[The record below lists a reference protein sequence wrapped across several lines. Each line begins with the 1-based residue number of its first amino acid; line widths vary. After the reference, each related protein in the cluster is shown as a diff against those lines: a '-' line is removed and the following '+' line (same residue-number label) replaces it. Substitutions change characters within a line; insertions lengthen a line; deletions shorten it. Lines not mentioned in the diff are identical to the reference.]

1 MSDNQTHPAFEFI
14 RQHRVPSLNVE
25 VQEYRHKATGAV
37 HLHLAADDD
46 QNAFLVAFRTVPQ
59 DSTGVA
65 HILEHTSLCGSRK
78 YPVRDPF
85 FMMTRR
91 SLNTFMNA
99 FTAADWTA
107 YPFASRNRKDFDN
120 LLDVYL
126 DAVFYPKLEELD
138 FLQEGHRVEFA
149 EADNPDSDLV
159 FKGVV
164 FNEMKGAMSSPTAA
178 LYQALTRELF
188 PTVTYHHNSG
198 GDPERIPDLTWD
210 QLKAFHARHYHP
222 SNAVFMTFGDI
233 PAAEHQ
239 AKFEAGALGEF
250 QALEMDISV
259 PDEKRY
265 SGPIQVEDHYALD
278 GEEETTDKTHIV
290 VGWLLDNILDAEAVM
305 RTHLLS
311 GVLLDNGSSPLRRAL
326 ETTDLGSAPSPMCG
340 MSDSNREMM
349 FAAGVEGSNPEH
361 AEAVE
366 KLILDVLTDVAENG
380 VEQSMVEAVLH
391 QLELSQREIS
401 GDGFPFGLQLMVH
414 TLSPVLHGAD
424 AVEVLD
430 IDPILETMR
439 EQIQNPAFIKGL
451 ARELLDN
458 PHRVR
463 LVMKPDPTLS
473 EKRAAA
479 EAERLAQMK
488 AAMSDN
494 DKQQVVETAARL
506 LERQNQQ
513 DDPEDLPRVG
523 LEDIPTDLTI
533 PEGSEH
539 NVAGMPAT
547 WFARGTN
554 GLVYQQLVVDVPQM
568 EPELVE
574 LLPIFCDIVTEVGYG
589 ELDYLQAQAEQ
600 AALTGGIGANV
611 AIRGAVDDFNRDRS
625 VLTLSGKALSR
636 NQAELGKLMQA
647 IFRNARFDELPRIR
661 ELVAQERMYREQR
674 VTSAG
679 HALAMGAAT
688 SGLSPSAALNHN
700 WSGLAGIKAL
710 KALDDSLD
718 DEVAL
723 KEFAAK
729 LERIRDAFVAAPRQL
744 LLVGEEA
751 EKAAINQSIDGLWQP
766 YAASAECER
775 FTAPA
780 AAGQLKQAWATS
792 TQVNFCAK
800 AYPTVAAEHADAP
813 ALTVL
818 AAFLRNNFLHRAIR
832 EQGGAYGGGAT
843 FDADSGGFRF
853 FSYRDPRL
861 AETLT
866 DFDKSIEW
874 LLEHDHEWRLVEEA
888 ILGIISSIDKPGSP
902 AGEAKKTFHGI
913 LHGRTPEQRRR
924 FRARILE
931 VRQEDLKRVAETW
944 LKPERASTAV
954 ISDPATLAKN
964 EALGLELIK
973 L

>member
-14 RQHRVPSLNVE
+14 RQHRVPSLNVDVE
-25 VQEYRHKATGAV
+25 EYRHKATGAV
-37 HLHLAADDD
+37 HLHLAAEDD

-188 PTVTYHHNSG
+188 PSITYHHNSG
-198 GDPERIPDLTWD
+198 GDPERIPDLSYE

-239 AKFEAGALGEF
+239 TKFEDGALGQFE
-250 QALEMDISV
+250 ALEMDISV
-259 PDEKRY
+259 PDEQRY
-265 SGPIQVEDHYALD
+265 NAPVQIEDRYALD
-278 GEEETTDKTHIV
+278 GEEDTTDKTHIV
-290 VGWLLDNILDAEAVM
+290 IGWLLDRSIDAEAVM
-305 RTHLLS
+305 RGHLLS
-311 GVLLDNGSSPLRRAL
+311 GVLLDNGASPLLRAL
-326 ETTDLGSAPSPMCG
+326 ETTDLGSAPSPLCG
-340 MSDSNREMM
+340 LSDSNREMM

-366 KLILDVLTDVAENG
+366 QLVLDILKDVADNG

-414 TLSPVLHGAD
+414 ALSPVLHGAD
-424 AVEVLD
+424 VVEVLD
-430 IDPILETMR
+430 IDPILEKMR
-439 EQIQNPAFIKGL
+439 EQIKDPNFIKGL
-451 ARELLDN
+451 AQELLDN

-463 LVMKPDPTLS
+463 LVMKPDPKLS
-473 EKRAAA
+473 EERSAA
-479 EAERLAQMK
+479 EAKRLEQMK
-488 AAMSDN
+488 AQMDDAE
-494 DKQQVVETAARL
+494 KQRVVEMAAKL

-513 DDPEDLPRVG
+513 DDPEDLPKVG

-533 PEGSEH
+533 PEGQEH
-539 NVAGMPAT
+539 EVAGMPAS

-554 GLVYQQLVVDVPQM
+554 GLAYQQLVVELPAM
-568 EPELVE
+568 ETELVE

-589 ELDYLQAQAEQ
+589 ELDYLQVQARQ
-600 AALTGGIGANV
+600 AAVTGGIGANV
-611 AIRGAVDDFNRDRS
+611 AIRGAVDDVTQDRS
-625 VLTLSGKALSR
+625 VLTVSGKALSR
-636 NQAELGKLMQA
+636 YQGELSELILG
-647 IFRNARFDELPRIR
+647 IFHDARFDELSRIR

-679 HALAMGAAT
+679 HALAMGAAS
-688 SGLSPSAALNHN
+688 SGLSPNAALNHR

-718 DEVAL
+718 DEAAL
-723 KEFAAK
+723 KAFAAK
-729 LERIRDAFVAAPRQL
+729 LERIRDQFVTAPRQL
-744 LLVGEEA
+744 LLIGEES
-751 EKAAINQSIDGLWQP
+751 EKQAINDTIDRLWASANSTQPLRASPHRLRQASSSRPGPLPPRSTSAPRPTQP
-766 YAASAECER
+766 YR
-775 FTAPA
+775 WNTPM
-780 AAGQLKQAWATS
+780 
-792 TQVNFCAK
+792 
-800 AYPTVAAEHADAP
+800 P
-813 ALTVL
+813 
-818 AAFLRNNFLHRAIR
+818 
-832 EQGGAYGGGAT
+832 
-843 FDADSGGFRF
+843 
-853 FSYRDPRL
+853 PR
-861 AETLT
+861 
-866 DFDKSIEW
+866 
-874 LLEHDHEWRLVEEA
+874 
-888 ILGIISSIDKPGSP
+888 
-902 AGEAKKTFHGI
+902 
-913 LHGRTPEQRRR
+913 
-924 FRARILE
+924 
-931 VRQEDLKRVAETW
+931 
-944 LKPERASTAV
+944 
-954 ISDPATLAKN
+954 
-964 EALGLELIK
+964 
-973 L
+973 